1 MQEARQLPGKPRA
14 SDCYGPP
21 HMMCQMACA
30 AACLRAP
37 HTPPAAACCAA
48 CAALGDTPHSMQ
60 LRAARLQSLVEGAEG
75 GDRSMYSMAA
85 VTRPWHALQTPRAA
99 MMALSQAYDPTGTG
113 YYEGIA
119 GDAETQG
126 DYVAPG
132 GNYDMFGLNSFPG
145 GE

>member
-37 HTPPAAACCAA
+37 Q
-48 CAALGDTPHSMQ
+48 TPHSMQ